1 MNRTE
6 VKLLLDEAYERLAR
20 PDFIAEDPLQLPHA
34 FTDRADAETIGFLTA
49 TIAWGQR
56 KTIIRNAWELV
67 RLFDEA
73 PHDFILNASRKDLDR
88 LDRFVHRTFNGVD
101 LRHFVLG
108 LRHLYRVYGGIEEA
122 FVLDGGQG
130 GDGGRGG
137 GQAEDMA
144 TMIARFRSRFFEP
157 EHQARTGKHVAD
169 PSRGSNT
176 KRINMYL
183 RWMIRPN
190 DRGVDLG
197 LWKRIPPSA
206 LHVPLDVHT
215 GRVAR
220 ELGLLG
226 RAQDDWK
233 SVVELTEQLRKLDP
247 LDPIKYDIALFGL
260 GVEGT
265 RAHSTTKRA
274 VRMRPSPSSK
284 VRMM

>member
-20 PDFIAEDPLQLPHA
+20 PGFIAEDPLQLPHA
-34 FTDRADAETIGFLTA
+34 FNDRADAESIGFLTA

-73 PHDFILNASRKDLDR
+73 PHDFILNASRQDLDR

-101 LRHFVLG
+101 LRHFVSG
-108 LRHLYRVYGGIEEA
+108 MRHLYRMYGGMEEA
-122 FVLDGGQG
+122 FLLDGRA
-130 GDGGRGG
+130 D
-137 GQAEDMA
+137 DMA
-144 TMIARFRSRFFEP
+144 TMIARFRARFFEP
-157 EHQARTGKHVAD
+157 KHQARTRKHVAD
-169 PSRGSNT
+169 PSRGSNA

-183 RWMIRPN
+183 RWMVRPA

-220 ELGLLG
+220 ELGLL
-226 RAQDDWK
+226 RRTQDDWK
-233 SVVELTEQLRKLDP
+233 SVVELTEQLRKFDP

-265 RAHSTTKRA
+265 RPHSTTKRA
-274 VRMRPSPSSK
+274 VRMRPSTSSK